1 MIHPV
6 TPRNENPTNIPKVP
20 PTLPTKDIVD
30 ITKYS
35 LLTVLKL
42 SSNRCSLR
50 LMANSSD
57 WRWGVKIVFEKEKL
71 FVGPFERVLVEV
83 ASPLV
88 LFEQD
93 IPIDTNSL
101 AMMLLIHS

>member
-1 MIHPV
+1 M
-6 TPRNENPTNIPKVP
+6 
-20 PTLPTKDIVD
+20 
-30 ITKYS
+30 
-35 LLTVLKL
+35 LT
-42 SSNRCSLR
+42 
-50 LMANSSD
+50 SSD
-57 WRWGVKIVFEKEKL
+57 GKLFRLAVGVKIVFEKEKL

-83 ASPLV
+83 ASLLV